1 MRKSRCSKE
10 VHDIKSKKRKA
21 GLFSGLLKKLAFFGI
36 VVFVFMILVIIIGVV
51 STISD
56 DSSSNSNNSA
66 YSYDSSGG
74 YPDTVEAYRPLIT
87 KLCDEY
93 NTSPDKLYLP
103 DYVNAM
109 LALIQIESGGLGT
122 DPMQASECG
131 YNTEYENAPN
141 AIKDAEYSCRCGV
154 QYARD
159 AFIQFS
165 VESASDFDRM
175 AAAVQGYNFG
185 ITGWYNWISKRGGKY
200 TVELAKEYS
209 DTMMPANAKGTPTHG
224 QKFLNAY
231 KAGIV
236 SASSG
241 SDTIDNMVYYKQW
254 DERWAAY
261 PYGSSNIQHCGCG
274 ITCMAMCVAT
284 FCDKS
289 VTPPTMA
296 DLSMK
301 NGGYIPGQGSA
312 MPAVVAA
319 AAKEYKISYKSISSK
334 EVKKYINEKNAL
346 IIWGAKTG
354 YFSNSSAGHVMIIRG
369 VTDNDKYL
377 LADPNCVENNSKE
390 FELSFLENEA
400 TGYYIAVW
408 KKE

>member
-1 MRKSRCSKE
+1 MRKSRCSRG
-10 VHDIKSKKRKA
+10 VRDIKNKKRKA
-21 GLFSGLLKKLAFFGI
+21 GLFSGLLKRLAFLGI
-36 VVFVFMILVIIIGVV
+36 VVLVFMILVIMIGVI

-56 DSSSNSNNSA
+56 DASSGSEDGV
-66 YSYDSSGG
+66 YSYESSGG
-74 YPDTVEAYRPLIT
+74 YPDAVEAYRPLIE

-93 NTSPDKLYLP
+93 NTSPDKLNLP

-109 LALIQIESGGLGT
+109 LALIQIESGGIGT

-131 YNTEYENAPN
+131 YNTKYGNKPN

-159 AFIQFS
+159 AFIKFG
-165 VESASDFDRM
+165 VENALDFDRM

-185 ITGWYNWISKRGGKY
+185 IDGWHSWISKRGGKY
-200 TVELAKEYS
+200 TVALAKEYS

-224 QKFLNAY
+224 QKFLTAY

-241 SDTIDNMVYYKQW
+241 SGTIDNMIYYKQW
-254 DERWAAY
+254 DERWAIY
-261 PYGSSNIQHCGCG
+261 PYGSSDIQHCGCG

-284 FCDKS
+284 FCDKT

-301 NGGYIPGQGSA
+301 NGGYIRGQGSS
-312 MPAVVAA
+312 MPTIVAA
-319 AAKEYKISYKSISSK
+319 AAKKYSISYKSISSK
-334 EVKKYINEKNAL
+334 DINTYIKEKNAL
-346 IIWGAKTG
+346 VIWGCKTG
-354 YFSNSSAGHVMIIRG
+354 YFSNSAAGHVMIIRG
-369 VTDNDKYL
+369 VTDDNKYL
-377 LADPNCVENNSKE
+377 IADPNRTENNSKQ
-390 FELSFLENEA
+390 FELSFIEGESK
-400 TGYYIAVW
+400 GYYIAVW